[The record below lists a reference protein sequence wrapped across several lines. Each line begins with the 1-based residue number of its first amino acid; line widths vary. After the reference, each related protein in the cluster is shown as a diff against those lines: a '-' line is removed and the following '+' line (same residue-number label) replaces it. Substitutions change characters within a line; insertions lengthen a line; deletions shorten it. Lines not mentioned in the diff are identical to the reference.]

1 MCRIVLR
8 MSPRPFD
15 LEDRLVSFAA
25 TACKA
30 AKGLPRS
37 ATGRHVTQ
45 QLVRSAT
52 APFANYGEARAAES
66 RRDFV
71 HKLKICLKELREVL
85 SWLKF
90 IDVAGL
96 SKGDRATALR
106 NECDELIAIFVTS
119 IKTASKSS

>member
-1 MCRIVLR
+1 
-8 MSPRPFD
+8 
-15 LEDRLVSFAA
+15 
-25 TACKA
+25 
-30 AKGLPRS
+30 
-37 ATGRHVTQ
+37 
-45 QLVRSAT
+45 
-52 APFANYGEARAAES
+52 
-66 RRDFV
+66 
-71 HKLKICLKELREVL
+71 L

>member
-1 MCRIVLR
+1 
-8 MSPRPFD
+8 
-15 LEDRLVSFAA
+15 
-25 TACKA
+25 
-30 AKGLPRS
+30 
-37 ATGRHVTQ
+37 VTL
-45 QLVRSAT
+45 QLVRCAT
-52 APFANYGEARAAES
+52 SPFANYGEARAAAS